1 MLTYPLSESGMAVRN
16 QPLPSSAGQVCT
28 GPAIFNQLDLFLP
41 PCPITSRYNVIPAG
55 YNERL
60 HADSSPQILSNQ
72 AAARMRSLLTKQG
85 LRKTKSI
92 DGSPR
97 QSLRWL
103 QIRPCRMLF
112 RPIRSRSPRPCDA
125 VSGSRRFNEVTMAM
139 SFLAGWIEP
148 PHAGLNSNLTNR
160 ITVTFRTYNPEE

>member
-16 QPLPSSAGQVCT
+16 QPLPPSAGQVCT

-55 YNERL
+55 YNGRV
-60 HADSSPQILSNQ
+60 HADFSHNIPVGQ
-72 AAARMRSLLTKQG
+72 AAARMRSLLTRQG

-112 RPIRSRSPRPCDA
+112 RPIVAGRPD
-125 VSGSRRFNEVTMAM
+125 
-139 SFLAGWIEP
+139 
-148 PHAGLNSNLTNR
+148 
-160 ITVTFRTYNPEE
+160 TVTLCREAEGLTK

>member
-55 YNERL
+55 YNGRV
-60 HADSSPQILSNQ
+60 HADLSHNFPLTSRCTDAELTDKAGLTENKINRRKPATILEV
-72 AAARMRSLLTKQG
+72 AANPAVSDAIPTH
-85 LRKTKSI
+85 
-92 DGSPR
+92 
-97 QSLRWL
+97 
-103 QIRPCRMLF
+103 
-112 RPIRSRSPRPCDA
+112 RSRSPRHCDA
-125 VSGSRRFNEVTMAM
+125 VSGSRRFNEVTIAM
-139 SFLAGWIEP
+139 SFLAGWIEA

-160 ITVTFRTYNPEE
+160 ITLTFRTYNPEE

>member
-55 YNERL
+55 YNGRVRRRFVTQFPV
-60 HADSSPQILSNQ
+60 DQ
-72 AAARMRSLLTKQG
+72 AAAPMRTSHDKAGLTENKINR
-85 LRKTKSI
+85 RKSEIILEVAANPAVSDAIQTH
-92 DGSPR
+92 
-97 QSLRWL
+97 
-103 QIRPCRMLF
+103 
-112 RPIRSRSPRPCDA
+112 RSRSLRHCDA
-125 VSGSRRFNEVTMAM
+125 VSGSRRFHEVTMAM
-139 SFLAGWIEP
+139 SFLAGWIEA
-148 PHAGLNSNLTNR
+148 PHAGLNFNLTNL